1 MTTFRGNLEMMPSRK
16 DGCCS
21 RCTFGRIERNKKP
34 FKAKWR
40 VFSPQYAGGRVML
53 DGSPAEPWTLEEYN
67 EMFKTHGG
75 TQEAALAAGTK
86 YVDWCDVCGHCRRR
100 WTETRIGEFGVEK
113 PPLAEIVMSLDDVK
127 MAEKME
133 VGQIRRLKAWRFTD
147 EWS

>member
-21 RCTFGRIERNKKP
+21 RCTRERIERGVKP

-40 VFSPQYAGGRVML
+40 VFSPEYAGGRVML
-53 DGSPAEPWTLEEYN
+53 NGSPAEPWTMEEYK

-75 TQEAALAAGTK
+75 ISEAASAAGTK
-86 YVDWCDVCGHCRRR
+86 YVDWLDVCGHCRRQ
-100 WTETRIGEFGVEK
+100 WTETRIGAYGETK
-113 PPLAEIVMSLDDVK
+113 PPLAEIVMSLADVK
-127 MAEKME
+127 AAKKMD
-133 VGQIRRLKAWRFTD
+133 VGQILRLKVWRITD